1 MGLSFSRGRRVSL
14 MRTKLGGEFVEQNI
28 GVHFMSKTEVINGLR
43 FIREQLY
50 GSRFNDK
57 VECLTEAIKLLEEK
71 PAENPT

>member
-1 MGLSFSRGRRVSL
+1 
-14 MRTKLGGEFVEQNI
+14 
-28 GVHFMSKTEVINGLR
+28 MSKTEVINGLR

-71 PAENPT
+71 PAENST